1 MTQAEAQAL
10 LAECRRKIDAMDLEL
25 RELLNRRAGI
35 VDDVVR
41 AKEALAMP
49 VYEASREEDVVR
61 KVTNGNPG
69 PLSDEAFR
77 HIFETIMREMRMIQQ
92 VYLDQRRGKPRVSG
106 EWRVVT
112 VAGVGLIGGSFALA
126 LRQAGFKGKII
137 GVSSPATDSSGAE
150 ARGDRSSTAAG
161 GGGGAIGR
169 CLSGATHRSDSGNA
183 ECDRWGGAAG
193 DADHGCRAALNGRLS
208 SGRG

>member
-1 MTQAEAQAL
+1 MTQAEAQGL
-10 LAECRRKIDAMDLEL
+10 LAQCRRKIDALDLEL

-61 KVTNGNPG
+61 KVTSGNPG

-92 VYLDQRRGKPRVSG
+92 VYLDQRRGK
-106 EWRVVT
+106 
-112 VAGVGLIGGSFALA
+112 
-126 LRQAGFKGKII
+126 
-137 GVSSPATDSSGAE
+137 AE
-150 ARGDRSSTAAG
+150 
-161 GGGGAIGR
+161 
-169 CLSGATHRSDSGNA
+169 
-183 ECDRWGGAAG
+183 
-193 DADHGCRAALNGRLS
+193 
-208 SGRG
+208 